1 MFWWWVR
8 GKHACVDLIGFF
20 PLVGLR
26 TRALTV
32 GQKTLEAT
40 SSMVAKH
47 EKTLKVKNVFIQ
59 FVFDTFLAS

>member
-1 MFWWWVR
+1 MCGLDWVFPTCR
-8 GKHACVDLIGFF
+8 IEDWGLI
-20 PLVGLR
+20 
-26 TRALTV
+26 V
-32 GQKTLEAT
+32 GQTTLKAT